1 MKIGTC
7 RVISKLLQFL
17 QCISDQ
23 ITYFLSNVHTYCID
37 FPLRTHFHQLLHAD
51 IPNFPTSSNVS
62 IMASCVEFDQEYGSG
77 RIIDFCSS

>member
-17 QCISDQ
+17 LCISDQ

-37 FPLRTHFHQLLHAD
+37 FPLRIHFHQLLHGD